1 MLEQFQLRHVAR
13 CGKHALQDPV
23 AVVEGGRVVGHDG
36 EGAIPGARGELVV
49 GDFAFVQHP
58 VDRRL
63 GPARVGEVIL
73 EGRADQLV
81 TRAPGQRL
89 RLFVDVGDDAPW
101 IGRNHGIDVGF
112 DERARVEVLV
122 AQPLIELHALLFDL
136 LAGSVVGTD
145 QQIADDGVLR
155 VTQSSDGHHCRKP
168 AAVLPDV
175 GQLVDIFDPT

>member
-1 MLEQFQLRHVAR
+1 M
-13 CGKHALQDPV
+13 
-23 AVVEGGRVVGHDG
+23 EGGRVVGHDG

-101 IGRNHGIDVGF
+101 IGRHQGVDIRF
-112 DERARVEVLV
+112 DQRSC
-122 AQPLIELHALLFDL
+122 IELL
-136 LAGSVVGTD
+136 
-145 QQIADDGVLR
+145 IADSLIQQHAFCFHLFSGCVVRADQEV
-155 VTQSSDGHHCRKP
+155 SDDCVESVAEGRDRYHRRKT
-168 AAVLPDV
+168 AAILSYV
-175 GQLVDIFDPT
+175 GQLVDVLDAA